1 MWEIGI
7 GKGEGDWGMAKLL
20 EVRGLTKTF
29 GGLVAVNNL
38 SFHVEEGEVL
48 GLMGPNGSGK
58 TTVFNLIMRDFK
70 QDSGEIFFGGKEIS
84 KYPTHE
90 RVKMGIARTYQIPR
104 PFYEMTVAE
113 NIHVSTI
120 PDEVIKLVTRRGHGE
135 VERELA
141 EGVGLKE
148 RISMYPHE
156 LTMGDL
162 RRLELAKVLAMNPK
176 IGLLDEIF
184 AGLTLKEI
192 DEISELIRKKRDEG
206 LDFIIVSHDLR
217 ALAPLVDRVV
227 VIHFG
232 EFIAEGPYEGIV
244 NNEKVKEAYFGY

>member
-1 MWEIGI
+1 
-7 GKGEGDWGMAKLL
+7 MAKLL
-20 EVRGLTKTF
+20 ELRGVTKKF
-29 GGLVAVNNL
+29 GELVAVNNL
-38 SFHVEEGEVL
+38 SFDVEEGEVL

-58 TTVFNLIMRDFK
+58 TTAFNLIMGDYR
-70 QDSGEIFFGGKEIS
+70 QDAGEIFLQGEELS

-90 RVKMGIARTYQIPR
+90 RVKRGIARTYQIPR
-104 PFYEMTVAE
+104 PFHEMTVAE
-113 NIHVSTI
+113 NINVSTI
-120 PDEVIKLVTRRGHGE
+120 ASEVGTAIRTRGYGE
-135 VERELA
+135 LEMELA
-141 EGVGLKE
+141 EGVGLSKH
-148 RISMYPHE
+148 ISRYPRE

-232 EFIAEGPYEGIV
+232 EFIAEGPYEEII

>member
-1 MWEIGI
+1 MT
-7 GKGEGDWGMAKLL
+7 KLL
-20 EVRGLTKTF
+20 EVRGLTKKF
-29 GGLVAVNNL
+29 GRLVAVNDL
-38 SFHVEEGEVL
+38 SFYVEEGEVI

-58 TTVFNLIMRDFK
+58 TTVFNLIMGDYK
-70 QDSGEIFFGGKEIS
+70 QDSGGLFFRGKEIS
-84 KYPTHE
+84 KYLTP
-90 RVKMGIARTYQIPR
+90 RRAKMGIARTYQVPR
-104 PFYEMTVAE
+104 PFHEMTVAE

-120 PDEVIKLVTRRGHGE
+120 PDETIKLLRRRGHGE
-135 VERELA
+135 VEREIA

-148 RISMYPHE
+148 HISMYPHE

-162 RRLELAKVLAMNPK
+162 RRLELAKVLATSPK

-192 DEISELIRKKRDEG
+192 TEISALIRKKRDEG
-206 LDFIIVSHDLR
+206 LDFIVVSHDLR

-232 EFIAEGPYEGIV
+232 EFIAEGPYEEIIK
-244 NNEKVKEAYFGY
+244 NEKVKEAYFGY